1 MGSWSH
7 SCEWEHSLFLLPL
20 KDFRPLRERRTQK
33 RNRLHGPGGVSPLSP
48 PTDGQLYSDKAGP
61 PALMEGHLGV
71 KGGGGMAQGMVEGCH
86 LCRVGERV
94 KGR

>member
-1 MGSWSH
+1 MGAQPFPASTEGLQASTR
-7 SCEWEHSLFLLPL
+7 E
-20 KDFRPLRERRTQK
+20 KDPEE
-33 RNRLHGPGGVSPLSP
+33 NRLHGPGGVSPLSP

-86 LCRVGERV
+86 LRRVGERV